1 MNPLGK
7 ITRRFWTDA
16 ERAEVIRRYPH
27 ESTAVIA
34 SDIGRT
40 EQQVYYA
47 AHKMG
52 LKKSPEFLASP
63 ASKQFRTGH
72 APTQFKPG
80 LVPWNKGIAGSTG
93 NHPNTQ
99 RTQFKPGR
107 KPEEARNY
115 RPIGSVRVTRDGY
128 LERKVSDDPGIHPA
142 RRWVAVHRLVWEAV
156 NGPVPKGWI
165 VVFRPGMATTDPDM
179 VTIDRIEL
187 ITRAENMARNTI
199 HARDEELR
207 ELSMLKRRLT
217 RAVNKRIRHEE
228 HAPRPE

>member
-1 MNPLGK
+1 M
-7 ITRRFWTDA
+7 TRRFWTDY
-16 ERAEVIRRYPH
+16 ERAELSRRYPN
-27 ESTAVIA
+27 ELTAVIA

-52 LKKSPEFLASP
+52 LKKSSEFLSSPEFT
-63 ASKQFRTGH
+63 QFKTGH

-93 NHPNTQ
+93 NHPNTKA
-99 RTQFKPGR
+99 TQFKPGR

-115 RPIGSVRVTRDGY
+115 RPVGSVRVTRDGH
-128 LERKVSDDPGIHPA
+128 LERKVTDDTSVYTA
-142 RRWVAVHRLVWEAV
+142 RRWVAVHRLVWESV
-156 NGPVPKGWI
+156 NGPVPKGMI
-165 VVFRPGMATTDPDM
+165 VVFRPGMATTDPDLI
-179 VTIDRIEL
+179 TIDRVEL

-199 HARDEELR
+199 HARNEELR
-207 ELSMLKRRLT
+207 ELSVLKRRLT

-228 HAPRPE
+228 QAPRSE

>member
-16 ERAEVIRRYPH
+16 ERAELSRRYPD
-27 ESTAVIA
+27 ELTSAIA
-34 SDIGRT
+34 ADLGRT
-40 EQQVYYA
+40 ERQVYYA

-52 LKKSPEFLASP
+52 LKKSPEFLASQ
-63 ASKQFRTGH
+63 ASTQFMTGH
-72 APTQFKPG
+72 VPTQFKPG
-80 LVPWNKGIAGSTG
+80 MVPWNKGLPGSTG

-99 RTQFKPGR
+99 ATQFKPGR
-107 KPEEARNY
+107 RPEEARNY

-128 LERKVSDDPGIHPA
+128 PERKVSDDPGIYQA
-142 RRWVAVHRLVWEAV
+142 RRWVAVHRLVWESV

-165 VVFRPGMATTDPDM
+165 VVFRQGMATTNSDLI
-179 VTIDRIEL
+179 TIDRVEM

-228 HAPRPE
+228 QAPRPE